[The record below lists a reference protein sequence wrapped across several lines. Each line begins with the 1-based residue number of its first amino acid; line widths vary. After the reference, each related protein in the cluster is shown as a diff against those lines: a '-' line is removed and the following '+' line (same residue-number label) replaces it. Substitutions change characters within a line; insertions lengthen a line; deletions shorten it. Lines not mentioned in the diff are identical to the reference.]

1 MIFGPAGV
9 LPPVQPINPSSRSR
23 QLSAGVLGS
32 SVSAARRGLNA
43 ALRDASAGRFPPLT
57 ELQFALGASLVW
69 ALFYNPRFWEQAFH
83 AMWQPTPAGMG
94 FTISLFTLVLVL
106 QAFLLLLMPSR
117 MLLRAAASVLFV
129 VAAASS
135 YFASSFGAIMNKDML
150 RNVLQTDAAEVVG
163 LVNSR
168 MLLHILVLGVLP
180 AVLLWRV
187 RLQRISWRER
197 FKQRAKFFTA
207 AAAIGAAC
215 LFACS
220 ASYAVF
226 FREHKPI
233 RFTLMPAAPIVS
245 LIGAVRGENRNAG
258 QPLEN
263 PGGAVQ
269 RIGFTHARP
278 LVMFIVVGETARAEN
293 FQLGGYARATNPQ
306 LGSIDKLVYFSDTT
320 SCGTATALS
329 VPCLFSHL
337 GRSQFDL
344 DKNHYTN
351 LLDTLHA
358 AGFDVEWRDN
368 NAGCKGVCARVPVV
382 DYSSRP
388 DAKLCPESY
397 CYDAVMMTDLAER
410 LRTVQRDTVIVF
422 HQIGSHG
429 PAYSERYPPEF
440 ERFKPACHSNEL
452 HNCSAQE
459 IRNAYDNT
467 IAYTDHVLA
476 QQIALLQAA
485 ADRVDGVLVYAS
497 DHGESLGEQ
506 GIYLHGLPY
515 AFAPQSQK
523 HIPMLIWTSAGYDT
537 RVGLRHDCLKQRS
550 GEAFS
555 HDNLYHTLL
564 GAAELRNSVY
574 DASLDILAS
583 CRRES
588 PTLASAVPANG
599 AIDSTRV
606 LRPTS

>member
-1 MIFGPAGV
+1 M
-9 LPPVQPINPSSRSR
+9 
-23 QLSAGVLGS
+23 
-32 SVSAARRGLNA
+32 RRGLNA
-43 ALRDASAGRFPPLT
+43 ALRDTRSRRFPPLT
-57 ELQFALGASLVW
+57 EQQFALGISLLW
-69 ALFYNPRFWEQAFH
+69 ALFYNPRFWERALH
-83 AMWQPTPAGMG
+83 AMWQPTPAGVA
-94 FTISLFTLVLVL
+94 FAISLFTLVLVL
-106 QAFLLLLMPSR
+106 QALLLLLMPNR
-117 MLLRAAASVLFV
+117 MLLRAAASMLFV

-150 RNVLQTDAAEVVG
+150 RNVLQTDPAEVGG
-163 LVNSR
+163 LVNSS

-187 RLQRISWRER
+187 QLRRVAWRER
-197 FKQRAKFFTA
+197 CKQRAKFLGA
-207 AAAIGAAC
+207 AVAIGAAC

-233 RFTLMPAAPIVS
+233 RFTLMPAAPIIS
-245 LIGAVRGENRNAG
+245 LAGALRSEHGNAG
-258 QPLEN
+258 RPLEN

-269 RIGFTHARP
+269 RVGFTHARP

-293 FQLGGYARATNPQ
+293 FQLGGYARPTNPQ
-306 LGSIDKLVYFSDTT
+306 LKGIDNLVYFSDTT

-337 GRSQFDL
+337 GRGKFDAGS
-344 DKNHYTN
+344 NHYAN
-351 LLDTLHA
+351 LLDALAA

-368 NAGCKGVCARVPVV
+368 NAGCKGVCARVPLI
-382 DYSSRP
+382 DYGNRP
-388 DAKLCPESY
+388 DAELCPKSY
-397 CYDAVMMTDLAER
+397 CYDAVMLTDLAER
-410 LRTVQRDTVIVF
+410 LRAVQRDTVVVF

-429 PAYSERYPPEF
+429 PAYFERYPPEF

-452 HNCSAQE
+452 HTCSAQE

-476 QQIALLQAA
+476 QQIALLKAA
-485 ADRVDGVLVYAS
+485 SDRVDSLLVYAS

-515 AFAPQSQK
+515 AFAPRSQK
-523 HIPMLIWTSAGYDT
+523 HVPMLIWTSAGYDT
-537 RVGLRHDCLKQRS
+537 RVGLRHECIEQRA

-564 GAAELRNSVY
+564 GAAELRNGVY
-574 DASLDILAS
+574 EANLDILAK

-588 PTLASAVPANG
+588 PTLASTVPASS
-599 AIDSTRV
+599 AIDSTRT